1 MSNSALTV
9 FVLRKVVEHR
19 STAAMKSLTCVL
31 GILFGG
37 LGNSARSRYRF
48 HTISSSVRVGDP
60 GVSVSS
66 SSDGLSGVSS
76 VPSIGPLS
84 VGFSGEFGG
93 EESERVGVWSS
104 GSVSETWYCSDGL
117 MVSSTLILMFSSV
130 WVSICW
136 ELGFVPA

>member
-76 VPSIGPLS
+76 VPSVGPLW
-84 VGFSGEFGG
+84 FSGEFGG
-93 EESERVGVWSS
+93 EESEGVGVWSS
-104 GSVSETWYCSDGL
+104 VSVSETWYCSDGL
-117 MVSSTLILMFSSV
+117 MVSSTLILVFSSV
-130 WVSICW
+130 WVSIC
-136 ELGFVPA
+136 